1 VTGNEGGLKESWAC
15 NLSFADAGGGVNTPS
30 DLSGGDVFIS
40 CDFRGDPLSFD
51 EIDPDHFFKVTP
63 VIPNPLSDE
72 LGLWGG
78 DRRKGIRGQG
88 VQDESVS
95 WKGTGGRREISKGA
109 KLFGF

>member
-1 VTGNEGGLKESWAC
+1 MTGNETGLKESWAC

-30 DLSGGDVFIS
+30 DLAGGDVFIA
-40 CDFRGDPLSFD
+40 CDFGGDPLSVD

-63 VIPNPLSDE
+63 VIPNPLSGE

-78 DRRKGIRGQG
+78 DRKKGIRGQG
-88 VQDESVS
+88 VKDESVS
-95 WKGTGGRREISKGA
+95 GKGTGGRREISKGA